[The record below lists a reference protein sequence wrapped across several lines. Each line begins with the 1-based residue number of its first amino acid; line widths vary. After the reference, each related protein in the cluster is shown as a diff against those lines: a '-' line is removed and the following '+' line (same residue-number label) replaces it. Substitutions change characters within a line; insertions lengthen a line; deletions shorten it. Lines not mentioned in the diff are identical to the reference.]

1 MELHSRALRVMPV
14 GIILLL
20 ASCITNPN
28 QNQGITA
35 IAKANIH
42 FSSIPQPMYDFSA
55 IVGANDPIVN
65 PPSHTERCLADPN
78 SPPIFVNPGEV
89 SVAASAPGQCKF
101 GDLTQNTFY
110 NFTFQS
116 GFCHT
121 FHARSETIG
130 NSITDTCSTDAWT
143 AASADSHFSVSGASP
158 SNVTVSTNG
167 IITTYGAPQ
176 LVVYNS
182 RMQFINRMTA
192 SSVAPDGTSATF
204 PFPTTSTGASLPNE
218 FYLFAIQNNI
228 ANNDHR
234 IIDGTYYSVGANTTL
249 TTPFGI
255 DAFDI
260 QTWTRVCIVDESGKP
275 HCSTSPKT
283 TIPTPIL
290 TLYDAN
296 QVSYKGQTI
305 AVGTQPIAIKAYA
318 VTTGSVF
325 DPNEEVTTFTSA
337 PSRAIV
343 LNFGSNTASILD
355 LNNSSTVKTIN
366 VGTQPVAVTLKS
378 DGTRAYVANYGS
390 GTVAEIDLT
399 TQTSGR
405 TISVGS
411 NPQSLTMDPAGNAV
425 WVAGQSYIK
434 KIDLTTFTV
443 TATQSVAGTVTSVAT
458 SNQQN
463 TLVYS
468 LVNDG
473 AFFATSGGS
482 QSGQS
487 SSTYT
492 VQELHLGD
500 LTNGVSYGASLAVPY
515 STYTMNGTL
524 PNSTLAPGAT
534 QVSAQWANGMAAS
547 ATPTGFVIYDVVN
560 HVELMRGTTATPVRG
575 IASDPNN
582 WVVYLTTPDS
592 NSYITVPLPH
602 F

>member
-1 MELHSRALRVMPV
+1 
-14 GIILLL
+14 
-20 ASCITNPN
+20 
-28 QNQGITA
+28 
-35 IAKANIH
+35 
-42 FSSIPQPMYDFSA
+42 
-55 IVGANDPIVN
+55 
-65 PPSHTERCLADPN
+65 
-78 SPPIFVNPGEV
+78 
-89 SVAASAPGQCKF
+89 
-101 GDLTQNTFY
+101 
-110 NFTFQS
+110 
-116 GFCHT
+116 
-121 FHARSETIG
+121 
-130 NSITDTCSTDAWT
+130 
-143 AASADSHFSVSGASP
+143 
-158 SNVTVSTNG
+158 
-167 IITTYGAPQ
+167 
-176 LVVYNS
+176 
-182 RMQFINRMTA
+182 
-192 SSVAPDGTSATF
+192 
-204 PFPTTSTGASLPNE
+204 
-218 FYLFAIQNNI
+218 
-228 ANNDHR
+228 
-234 IIDGTYYSVGANTTL
+234 
-249 TTPFGI
+249 
-255 DAFDI
+255 
-260 QTWTRVCIVDESGKP
+260 
-275 HCSTSPKT
+275 
-283 TIPTPIL
+283 
-290 TLYDAN
+290 
-296 QVSYKGQTI
+296 
-305 AVGTQPIAIKAYA
+305 
-318 VTTGSVF
+318 
-325 DPNEEVTTFTSA
+325 
-337 PSRAIV
+337 
-343 LNFGSNTASILD
+343 
-355 LNNSSTVKTIN
+355 
-366 VGTQPVAVTLKS
+366 LKS